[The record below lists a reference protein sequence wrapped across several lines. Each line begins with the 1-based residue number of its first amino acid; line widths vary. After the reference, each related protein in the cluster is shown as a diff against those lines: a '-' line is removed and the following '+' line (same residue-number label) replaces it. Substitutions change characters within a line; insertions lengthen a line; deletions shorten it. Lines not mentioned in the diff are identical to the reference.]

1 MSLKIPCEI
10 YEMAGSESD
19 IVMAGSLCKRTKFT
33 KKWKKFYWRLFSSGL
48 LYRYKDMKCTK
59 PFGQVDIKRDCYDVR
74 EGLDASSKVTF
85 PSYIPSS
92 CCFSISLTDK
102 SYYMYADTPAGANE
116 WIRALNRSSSVISRR
131 RSETDARFCELER
144 RRIALKN
151 ARRRRSKRCRAD
163 TMSVDLVLE
172 CVEG

>member
-1 MSLKIPCEI
+1 
-10 YEMAGSESD
+10 MATDSDTD
-19 IVMAGSLCKRTKFT
+19 IVIAGSLCKRTKFT
-33 KKWKKFYWRLFSSGL
+33 KKWKKFYWRLLSSGL
-48 LYRYKDMKCTK
+48 LYRYKDMKFNK
-59 PFGQVDIKRDCYDVR
+59 PLGQADITRDCYDIR

-102 SYYMYADTPAGANE
+102 TYYMYADTPASANE
-116 WIRALNRSSSVISRR
+116 WIRALNRTSSVISRR
-131 RSETDARFCELER
+131 RSETDARFHELER

-151 ARRRRSKRCRAD
+151 ARQRRSKRFKAD

-172 CVEG
+172 CAEG